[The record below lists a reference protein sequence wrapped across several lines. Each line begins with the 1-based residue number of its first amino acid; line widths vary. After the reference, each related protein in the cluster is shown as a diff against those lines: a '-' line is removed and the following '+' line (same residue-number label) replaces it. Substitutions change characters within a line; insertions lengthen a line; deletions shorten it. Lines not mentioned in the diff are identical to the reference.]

1 MSEEA
6 TTLMARDETLGR
18 AYPMVLERLLFV
30 AAVVGFVILQP
41 SAMDAIDSPAWLSF
55 IVGWCGLPIGLMLFT
70 EFLGRVL
77 QRVW

>member
-1 MSEEA
+1 
-6 TTLMARDETLGR
+6 
-18 AYPMVLERLLFV
+18 MVLERLLFV
-30 AAVVGFVILQP
+30 AAVVGFVALQP

>member
-6 TTLMARDETLGR
+6 TTLMARDESPGR

-30 AAVVGFVILQP
+30 AAVVGFVALQP

-55 IVGWCGLPIGLMLFT
+55 IVGWCGLPIGLMLLT

-77 QRVW
+77 QRFW